1 MKQEEEIFARLVR
14 EHKSTIYT
22 VCYMFSKDEDEVQDL
37 FQEPLINMWKGM
49 GGFREESKIDTWIYR
64 VALNT
69 CLTQERKKK
78 REVKKVP
85 LNMDVNYFEDND
97 ANAKQARILHQ
108 RISQLAYVDRAL
120 VMLWLD
126 GMSYDEM
133 GAVVGISAQNVA
145 TKLFRIKEQLKKM
158 KYGRTVFQRN
168 APANGGTQGAAG
180 QAGDCQRPPDSR
192 NHEGQEKG
200 HQQHEEYVLY
210 LCCHC
215 FYLLPAQLLHTYME
229 LDLHSGHSPHADL
242 LSGCN
247 GIYPPSCG

>member
-1 MKQEEEIFARLVR
+1 MNVLEQQFAQTVK

-37 FQEPLINMWKGM
+37 FQETLINMWKGM

-85 LNMDVNYFEDND
+85 LNMDVNFFEDND

-126 GMSYDEM
+126 GMSYDEI

-145 TKLFRIKEQLKKM
+145 VKLFRIKEQLKKM
-158 KYGRTVFQRN
+158 
-168 APANGGTQGAAG
+168 
-180 QAGDCQRPPDSR
+180 
-192 NHEGQEKG
+192 
-200 HQQHEEYVLY
+200 
-210 LCCHC
+210 
-215 FYLLPAQLLHTYME
+215 
-229 LDLHSGHSPHADL
+229 
-242 LSGCN
+242 
-247 GIYPPSCG
+247 

>member
-1 MKQEEEIFARLVR
+1 MNGLERQFAQTVA

-37 FQEPLINMWKGM
+37 FQETLINMWKGM

-85 LNMDVNYFEDND
+85 LNMDVNFFEDND

-126 GMSYDEM
+126 GMSYDEI

-145 TKLFRIKEQLKKM
+145 VKLFRIKEQLKKM
-158 KYGRTVFQRN
+158 
-168 APANGGTQGAAG
+168 
-180 QAGDCQRPPDSR
+180 
-192 NHEGQEKG
+192 
-200 HQQHEEYVLY
+200 
-210 LCCHC
+210 
-215 FYLLPAQLLHTYME
+215 
-229 LDLHSGHSPHADL
+229 
-242 LSGCN
+242 
-247 GIYPPSCG
+247 

>member
-37 FQEPLINMWKGM
+37 FQETLINMWKGM

-126 GMSYDEM
+126 GMSYDEI
-133 GAVVGISAQNVA
+133 GAVMGISAQNVA

-158 KYGRTVFQRN
+158 
-168 APANGGTQGAAG
+168 
-180 QAGDCQRPPDSR
+180 
-192 NHEGQEKG
+192 
-200 HQQHEEYVLY
+200 
-210 LCCHC
+210 
-215 FYLLPAQLLHTYME
+215 
-229 LDLHSGHSPHADL
+229 
-242 LSGCN
+242 
-247 GIYPPSCG
+247 

>member
-37 FQEPLINMWKGM
+37 FQETLINMWKGM

-85 LNMDVNYFEDND
+85 LNMDVNFFEDND

-126 GMSYDEM
+126 GMSFDEI

-145 TKLFRIKEQLKKM
+145 VKLFRIKEQLQKM
-158 KYGRTVFQRN
+158 
-168 APANGGTQGAAG
+168 
-180 QAGDCQRPPDSR
+180 
-192 NHEGQEKG
+192 
-200 HQQHEEYVLY
+200 
-210 LCCHC
+210 
-215 FYLLPAQLLHTYME
+215 
-229 LDLHSGHSPHADL
+229 
-242 LSGCN
+242 
-247 GIYPPSCG
+247 